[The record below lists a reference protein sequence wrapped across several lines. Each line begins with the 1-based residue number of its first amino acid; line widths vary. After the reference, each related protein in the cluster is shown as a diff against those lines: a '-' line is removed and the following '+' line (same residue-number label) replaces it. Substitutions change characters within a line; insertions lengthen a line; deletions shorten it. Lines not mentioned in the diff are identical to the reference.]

1 VATDNSIGRLKE
13 QRLALAA
20 EIERCR
26 KAHSHD
32 WVVLQR
38 VREAKALLAMQ

>member
-1 VATDNSIGRLKE
+1 MENTIEQLKE
-13 QRLALAA
+13 QRLTLAA

-26 KAHSHD
+26 KAHSRD

-38 VREAKALLAMQ
+38 AREAKVLLAMQ